1 MEMVTLKGKNIYLR
15 ALESEDLEFLYQLEN
30 NESVWEVSNTTAP
43 YSKFILKQYLENS
56 YKDIFEAKQ
65 LRLVICVSGSDKPIG
80 CVDLFDFVP
89 KHKRVGVGIIISSK
103 QDLQKGYASEA
114 LNMICNYVF
123 THLNLH
129 QVYANITEDNQP
141 SISLFEN
148 AKFKKV
154 GIKLDWIY
162 SFGKFKNEL
171 LYQLVNE

>member
-15 ALESEDLEFLYQLEN
+15 ALELEDLEFLYQLEN
-30 NESVWEVSNTTAP
+30 NELVWEVSNTTTP

-65 LRLVICVSGSDKPIG
+65 LRLVICVSGSDKLIG

-123 THLNLH
+123 THLNSH

>member
-1 MEMVTLKGKNIYLR
+1 MVTLKGENIYLR
-15 ALESEDLEFLYQLEN
+15 ALEPEDLEFLFQLEN
-30 NESVWEVSNTTAP
+30 NESVWEVSNTTVP
-43 YSKFILKQYLENS
+43 YSKFVLKQYLENS

-65 LRLVICVSGSDKPIG
+65 LRLVICVSASDKPIG
-80 CVDLFDFVP
+80 CVDLFDFEP

-103 QDLQKGYASEA
+103 EDLQKGYASEA
-114 LNMICNYVF
+114 LQMICNYVF

-129 QVYANITEDNQP
+129 QVYANIAEDNKP

-148 AKFKKV
+148 AKFKKTGV
-154 GIKLDWIY
+154 KSDWIY

>member
-15 ALESEDLEFLYQLEN
+15 ALEPEDLEFLYELEN
-30 NESVWEVSNTTAP
+30 NELVWEVSNTSTP
-43 YSKFILKQYLENS
+43 YSKFLLKQYLENS

-65 LRLVICVSGSDKPIG
+65 LRLVICVSDSDMPIG
-80 CVDLFDFVP
+80 CVDLFNFLP
-89 KHKRVGVGIIISSK
+89 KYKRVGVGIIISSK
-103 QDLQKGYASEA
+103 EDLQKGYASEA
-114 LNMICNYVF
+114 LKMTCNYVF

-129 QVYANITEDNQP
+129 QIYANITEDNQP

-148 AKFKKV
+148 AKFKRT

>member
-1 MEMVTLKGKNIYLR
+1 MVTLKGKNIYLR
-15 ALESEDLEFLYQLEN
+15 ALELEDLEFLYQLEN
-30 NESVWEVSNTTAP
+30 NELVWEVSNTTTP

-65 LRLVICVSGSDKPIG
+65 LRLVICVSGSDKLIG

-114 LNMICNYVF
+114 LKMICNYVF

>member
-1 MEMVTLKGKNIYLR
+1 MLTLKGKNIYLR
-15 ALESEDLEFLYQLEN
+15 ALEPKDLEFLYELEN
-30 NESVWEVSNTTAP
+30 NESVWEVSNTTTP

-65 LRLVICVSGSDKPIG
+65 LRLVICVSGSDKLIG
-80 CVDLFDFVP
+80 CVDLFDFLP

-103 QDLQKGYASEA
+103 EDLQKGYASEA
-114 LNMICNYVF
+114 LKMICNYVF

-129 QVYANITEDNQP
+129 QVYANITEDNKP
-141 SISLFEN
+141 SISLFEK

>member
-1 MEMVTLKGKNIYLR
+1 MVTLKGKNIYLR
-15 ALESEDLEFLYQLEN
+15 ALELEDLEFLYQLEN

-65 LRLVICVSGSDKPIG
+65 LRLVICVSGSDKLIG

-123 THLNLH
+123 THLNSH

>member
-1 MEMVTLKGKNIYLR
+1 MVTLKGKNIYLR
-15 ALESEDLEFLYQLEN
+15 ALELEDLEFLYQLEN
-30 NESVWEVSNTTAP
+30 NELVWEVSNTTTP

-65 LRLVICVSGSDKPIG
+65 LRLVICVSGSDKLIG

-123 THLNLH
+123 THLNSH

>member
-1 MEMVTLKGKNIYLR
+1 MVTLKGKNIYLR
-15 ALESEDLEFLYQLEN
+15 ALEPEDLEFLYQSEN
-30 NESVWEVSNTTAP
+30 NESVWEVSNTIAP

-65 LRLVICVSGSDKPIG
+65 LRLVICVSDSNKPIG
-80 CVDLFDFVP
+80 CVDLFDFEP
-89 KHKRVGVGIIISSK
+89 KHKRVGVGIIISSSE
-103 QDLQKGYASEA
+103 DLQKGHATES
-114 LNMICNYVF
+114 LKLVCDYVF

-148 AKFKKV
+148 AKFKKAGV
-154 GIKLDWIY
+154 KSDWTY

-171 LYQLVNE
+171 IYQLINE

>member
-1 MEMVTLKGKNIYLR
+1 MVTLKGKNIYLR
-15 ALESEDLEFLYQLEN
+15 ALELEDLEFLYQLEN
-30 NESVWEVSNTTAP
+30 NELVWEVSNTTTP

-65 LRLVICVSGSDKPIG
+65 LRLVICVSGSDKLIG

-114 LNMICNYVF
+114 LKMICNYVF

-141 SISLFEN
+141 SISLFEK
-148 AKFKKV
+148 AKFKKA

-171 LYQLVNE
+171 LYQLINE